1 MKMRMLLQKNISTH
15 CEYSVEKG
23 EKPNQTY
30 ANQPKSLKGISK

>member
-1 MKMRMLLQKNISTH
+1 MRILLQKNISTH
-15 CEYSVEKG
+15 CECSVEKG